1 MEKYDVPVVEV
12 FNGSH
17 KKSLIPQPPNP
28 VKGTME
34 LVELVVWL
42 SEVVDIEIIN

>member
-34 LVELVVWL
+34 LVGWNWL
-42 SEVVDIEIIN
+42 SGCQKSLILK